1 MAEWDAHG
9 SYNPRLIASQ
19 VADLL
24 RSLSKTDATIPETHA
39 SATLYGPI
47 TFGALAAFF
56 DAASSGTTTALTTIK
71 GECSPTEA
79 TIWRQW
85 LRTLTD
91 EAEARAALVVGRA
104 VPAND
109 SYQLAAVSNGAPAPH
124 QHPEQLPSG
133 SEPGYQKMRQEQQR
147 QEGEQSAR
155 ELLEAA
161 QLAQQKAELS
171 AAKEQARADS
181 AFQQLATLYQEI
193 ALLRQELSDSVRQQ
207 QAFQEDACNLEAQ
220 LEQVALFA
228 EFMRPDNP
236 LSPPEIRL
244 AFLCWCN
251 LTDNNQ
257 RNPAAPGG
265 RGVHGLVETWVKEQ
279 GLQLNKDQLSRLKAM
294 VNWHKQRGA
303 IPTQ

>member
-24 RSLSKTDATIPETHA
+24 RSLSKADAAIPDTHA

-56 DAASSGTTTALTTIK
+56 DAASSGTTAAIATIK

-91 EAEARAALVVGRA
+91 EAEARAALVAGRA
-104 VPAND
+104 LPAND
-109 SYQLAAVSNGAPAPH
+109 SYLLAAVTNGAPA
-124 QHPEQLPSG
+124 QHKQPKQLPSG

-155 ELLEAA
+155 EQLEAA
-161 QLAQQKAELS
+161 HLAQQKAELS

-181 AFQQLATLYQEI
+181 ALQQVASLYQEI
-193 ALLRQELSDSVRQQ
+193 ALLRQELSDSVRQKQ
-207 QAFQEDACNLEAQ
+207 VFQDDACNLEAQ
-220 LEQVALFA
+220 LEQAALLA
-228 EFMRPDNP
+228 EFIRPDNL

-244 AFLCWCN
+244 AFQCWCD
-251 LTDNNQ
+251 LTDKGQ

-265 RGVHGLVETWVKEQ
+265 RGVHGLVEAWVKEL
-279 GLQLNKDQLSRLKAM
+279 GLQINKDQLSRLKAM
-294 VNWHKQRGA
+294 VNWNKQRGA
-303 IPTQ
+303 IATQ